1 MPTNNQCYNRSYNG
15 TTQMLRQPNLTASTD
30 GNSIFTQDDNK
41 LHRIVKK
48 IEHHFG
54 KNTTSD
60 FYNVTKSMK
69 KLTVSK
75 CQLKFLLK
83 CRNYDIFPRHM
94 SKLCKSINNISF
106 HSNLINKK
114 ASHTTEYIK
123 KKLHNLE
130 IRDIN
135 IHIKS
140 LNNSINSQLT
150 KLKASTS
157 ETITDEFL
165 KYYEN
170 TLTYFQY
177 KHSTIHTKKF
187 NGLLQQ

>member
-1 MPTNNQCYNRSYNG
+1 
-15 TTQMLRQPNLTASTD
+15 
-30 GNSIFTQDDNK
+30 
-41 LHRIVKK
+41 
-48 IEHHFG
+48 
-54 KNTTSD
+54 
-60 FYNVTKSMK
+60 MK

-75 CQLKFLLK
+75 CKLKFLLN
-83 CRNYDIFPRHM
+83 CRSYDIFPRHI
-94 SKLCKSINNISF
+94 SKQCKSINNLSF
-106 HSNLINKK
+106 HSNLINIKV
-114 ASHTTEYIK
+114 SHTTEYIK
-123 KKLHNLE
+123 KKLQNLE
-130 IRDIN
+130 VRDLN
-135 IHIKS
+135 IHIKF

-187 NGLLQQ
+187 NGLLQQYNIKDPQTSLHTNTNTTNNNND